1 MTEYLLSLDINMRLF
16 FAMAIIVYGY
26 GYIIICIFIK
36 DTLIHTLMLLGI
48 TSLSS
53 LCSFMAFKD
62 NNMWVDSPDLTLS
75 VITGSFAA
83 TVIFYMFYFVGYYFY
98 RMGGMNRYA
107 DGQHLSKW
115 LTVLIFTESSLQ
127 LSSDNRSRSLPCC
140 TCGMKSSIQYLH
152 DTGVKPAQ
160 ADTIIW
166 ISLGPSSPARPCDLS
181 AMRMPLCAVEVL
193 PRRV

>member
-26 GYIIICIFIK
+26 VYIIICIFIK

-98 RMGGMNRYA
+98 RMGGN
-107 DGQHLSKW
+107 
-115 LTVLIFTESSLQ
+115 E
-127 LSSDNRSRSLPCC
+127 
-140 TCGMKSSIQYLH
+140 
-152 DTGVKPAQ
+152 
-160 ADTIIW
+160 
-166 ISLGPSSPARPCDLS
+166 
-181 AMRMPLCAVEVL
+181 
-193 PRRV
+193 